1 MQVRDKVV
9 YNSSNDANF
18 GMLAG
23 HEAIIVETNKSFIGD
38 DNEFLCRIEFIET
51 GLIIGVMSDEITLCP

>member
-23 HEAIIVETNKSFIGD
+23 HEAIIVETNKSFSD
-38 DNEFLCRIEFIET
+38 DDVFHCRIEFIET